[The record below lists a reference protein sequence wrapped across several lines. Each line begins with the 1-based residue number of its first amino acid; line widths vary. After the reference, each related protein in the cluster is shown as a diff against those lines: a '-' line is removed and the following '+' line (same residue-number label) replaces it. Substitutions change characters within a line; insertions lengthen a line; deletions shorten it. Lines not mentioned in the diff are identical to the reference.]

1 MDTIAGRYPG
11 VDTTTSVRF
20 GWISSKVEET
30 SHDETDDE
38 RMSRGY
44 RGIRLSRPTGRPVAV
59 ESVEEERVAERLKGS
74 RSSSMPY
81 HDLMGRVMSRVVGT
95 LLARSTLLTSVAAAL
110 VVLFCC
116 CRCTRASEFP
126 ERECCD
132 LVYPIS
138 EPTGRS
144 TSAPTPTGR
153 SGKFRSKIYS
163 LNIVFRILSGVLKK
177 KPSFLNFYTFRLR
190 SLQFDETALC
200 SKYLGQLCRVINKSA
215 LVGRESRLLTL
226 ARRDW
231 FVNSRGTSIT
241 RVGSIQSR
249 RSFAICF
256 AVLLS
261 LLFSATQSTI
271 ANRRYFGTYFRRWI
285 CARWLIEYANAGK
298 VVVSVSGSVF
308 DEARFRFFFF
318 YEHSF
323 CRWFD
328 RTFQWR
334 RGEGRGK
341 R

>member
-20 GWISSKVEET
+20 GWITSKVEET

-38 RMSRGY
+38 RMSRGC

-132 LVYPIS
+132 LIFPIP

-177 KPSFLNFYTFRLR
+177 IPLFLGYTFPFALPAIRRNCPLLEISR
-190 SLQFDETALC
+190 STL
-200 SKYLGQLCRVINKSA
+200 
-215 LVGRESRLLTL
+215 SRNQQEEH
-226 ARRDW
+226 ARR
-231 FVNSRGTSIT
+231 
-241 RVGSIQSR
+241 
-249 RSFAICF
+249 
-256 AVLLS
+256 
-261 LLFSATQSTI
+261 
-271 ANRRYFGTYFRRWI
+271 
-285 CARWLIEYANAGK
+285 
-298 VVVSVSGSVF
+298 
-308 DEARFRFFFF
+308 
-318 YEHSF
+318 
-323 CRWFD
+323 
-328 RTFQWR
+328 
-334 RGEGRGK
+334 
-341 R
+341 

>member
-38 RMSRGY
+38 RMSRGC

-132 LVYPIS
+132 LIFPIP

-153 SGKFRSKIYS
+153 SGKLRSKIYF
-163 LNIVFRILSGVLKK
+163 LNIVLRILSGVLE
-177 KPSFLNFYTFRLR
+177 KPSFLRLFRLR

-200 SKYLGQLCRVINKSA
+200 SKYLGQHCRVINKNT
-215 LVGRESRLLTL
+215 LVCRESRLLTL
-226 ARRDW
+226 ARRD
-231 FVNSRGTSIT
+231 
-241 RVGSIQSR
+241 
-249 RSFAICF
+249 
-256 AVLLS
+256 
-261 LLFSATQSTI
+261 
-271 ANRRYFGTYFRRWI
+271 
-285 CARWLIEYANAGK
+285 
-298 VVVSVSGSVF
+298 
-308 DEARFRFFFF
+308 
-318 YEHSF
+318 
-323 CRWFD
+323 
-328 RTFQWR
+328 
-334 RGEGRGK
+334 
-341 R
+341 